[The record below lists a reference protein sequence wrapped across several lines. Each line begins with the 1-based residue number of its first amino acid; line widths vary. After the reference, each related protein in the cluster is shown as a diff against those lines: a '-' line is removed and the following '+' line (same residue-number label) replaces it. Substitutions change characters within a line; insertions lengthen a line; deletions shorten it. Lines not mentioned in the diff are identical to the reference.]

1 MTIKIEHY
9 FGALFVLQ
17 ILSSLFAKIQGSFCL
32 QKNFGKFFVS
42 NEGNRKLPIM
52 GGVRGLGFFKKR
64 NFFVY
69 ASYASCMYIVRKTKK
84 LLLWGLKRTVSLY
97 GGNFFL
103 FGGICKTT

>member
-52 GGVRGLGFFKKR
+52 GVLEDWDFLKR

-97 GGNFFL
+97 GENFFSVWENM
-103 FGGICKTT
+103 